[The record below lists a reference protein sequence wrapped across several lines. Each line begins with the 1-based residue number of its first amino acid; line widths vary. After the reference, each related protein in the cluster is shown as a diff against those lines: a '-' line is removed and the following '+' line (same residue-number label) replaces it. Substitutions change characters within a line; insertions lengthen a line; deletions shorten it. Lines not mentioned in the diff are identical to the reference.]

1 MGNVSRVYS
10 YTNICG
16 KETVTDQSIQT
27 IESIERVF
35 TESEEAYRA
44 IGDQVGGWN
53 IEIFKEDKSTS
64 SKIICIIFYI
74 VLM

>member
-44 IGDQVGGWN
+44 IGDQVGG
-53 IEIFKEDKSTS
+53 
-64 SKIICIIFYI
+64 
-74 VLM
+74 